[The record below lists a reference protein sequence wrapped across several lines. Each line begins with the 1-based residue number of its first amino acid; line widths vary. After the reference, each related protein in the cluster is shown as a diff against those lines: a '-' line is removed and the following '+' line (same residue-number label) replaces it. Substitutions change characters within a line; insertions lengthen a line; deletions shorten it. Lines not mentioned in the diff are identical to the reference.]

1 MKYFIPLS
9 YNTHIDSHCNYNS
22 SATATAN
29 QQKDFFTG
37 SKRVEFPGGAGLLQV
52 DVSFEVVVDDILES
66 NEGFIIIL
74 ELDADASDPNA
85 VPEVMITRNTTLAR
99 IMNDDCKYNNNI
111 ILVYVLCNIN
121 CVDHYSLSPEH

>member
-1 MKYFIPLS
+1 M
-9 YNTHIDSHCNYNS
+9 
-22 SATATAN
+22 
-29 QQKDFFTG
+29 
-37 SKRVEFPGGAGLLQV
+37 EFPGGAGLLQV

-111 ILVYVLCNIN
+111 ILVYVLCTIK